1 MLSWRK
7 SSLHGKT
14 IMQRKIA
21 IGLTVF
27 FVFITVLLLWL
38 ARDKGGDSSAA
49 PIKSA
54 VTGGPTQQ
62 DVAAAIEKSK
72 TETRFKT
79 GREGIP
85 KSLSDTEVDGA
96 LEVDANGN
104 LIVAQSVRQ
113 VFDYFLSAIGE
124 EDLATLIGRIRAYI
138 RYKLADH
145 PQAITQAEQ
154 ILDSYLAYR
163 DALGRMPQIQ
173 GDPAQN
179 MSAIRNQKEQIAAL
193 RTQFMTRAV
202 IDAFFGDEDAY
213 DRYTMARIE
222 VMQDKNLSAAEK
234 AKRTAELLNTL
245 PPQLKESVQTL
256 NKYQELTTFTE
267 DWKKRSGKPEE
278 LRALR
283 EQIVGVEATERL
295 EALDKERADWDVRIN
310 SYLQQRDTITKNTAL
325 SDAERQRQL
334 TAIKTKDFNEQ
345 ERVRVQAFETM
356 HDQGIKP

>member
-1 MLSWRK
+1 
-7 SSLHGKT
+7 
-14 IMQRKIA
+14 MQRKLA

-27 FVFITVLLLWL
+27 FVFIAVILLWL
-38 ARDKGGDSSAA
+38 ARDKGDAVNTAS
-49 PIKSA
+49 PIKPA
-54 VTGGPTQQ
+54 VSELPTQQ

-79 GREGIP
+79 GREGMP
-85 KSLSDTEVDGA
+85 KSLSDTDVDGS

-124 EDLATLIGRIRAYI
+124 EDLATIIGRIRAYI

-145 PQAITQAEQ
+145 PQAIIQAEQ

-179 MSAIRNQKEQIAAL
+179 MSAIRHQKEQVAAL
-193 RTQFMTRAV
+193 RTQFMTREV

-222 VMQDKNLSAAEK
+222 VMQDKSLSATEK

-295 EALDKERADWDVRIN
+295 ESLDKERADWDDRIDN
-310 SYLQQRDTITKNTAL
+310 YLQQRDTLIKNPAL
-325 SDAERQRQL
+325 SEAERQRQL

>member
-1 MLSWRK
+1 
-7 SSLHGKT
+7 
-14 IMQRKIA
+14 MQRKLA

-27 FVFITVLLLWL
+27 FVFIAVILLWL
-38 ARDKGGDSSAA
+38 ARDKGDAVNTAS
-49 PIKSA
+49 PIKPA
-54 VTGGPTQQ
+54 VSELPTQQ

-79 GREGIP
+79 GREGMP
-85 KSLSDTEVDGA
+85 KSLSDTDVDGS
-96 LEVDANGN
+96 LEVDSNGN

-124 EDLATLIGRIRAYI
+124 EDLATIIGRIRAYI

-145 PQAITQAEQ
+145 PQAIIQAEQ

-179 MSAIRNQKEQIAAL
+179 MSAIRHQKEQVAAL
-193 RTQFMTRAV
+193 RTQFMTREV
-202 IDAFFGDEDAY
+202 IDAFFGDAY

-222 VMQDKNLSAAEK
+222 VMQDKSLSATEK

-295 EALDKERADWDVRIN
+295 ESLDKERADWDDRIDN
-310 SYLQQRDTITKNTAL
+310 YLQQRDTLIKNPAL
-325 SDAERQRQL
+325 SEAERQRQL

>member
-1 MLSWRK
+1 
-7 SSLHGKT
+7 
-14 IMQRKIA
+14 MQRKLA

-27 FVFITVLLLWL
+27 FVFIAVILLWL
-38 ARDKGGDSSAA
+38 ARDKGDAVNTAS
-49 PIKSA
+49 PIKPA
-54 VTGGPTQQ
+54 VSELPTQQ

-79 GREGIP
+79 GREGMP
-85 KSLSDTEVDGA
+85 KSLSDTDVDGS

-124 EDLATLIGRIRAYI
+124 EDLATIIGRIRAYI
-138 RYKLADH
+138 RYKLPAK
-145 PQAITQAEQ
+145 AAAQAEQ

-179 MSAIRNQKEQIAAL
+179 MSAIRHQKEQVAAL
-193 RTQFMTRAV
+193 RTQFMTREV

-222 VMQDKNLSAAEK
+222 VMQDKSLSATEK

-295 EALDKERADWDVRIN
+295 ESLDKERADWDDRIDN
-310 SYLQQRDTITKNTAL
+310 YLQQRDTLIKNPAL
-325 SDAERQRQL
+325 SEAERQRQL